1 MSFSVLSKRRL
12 SHLLLSL
19 GKWLSEA
26 QTEFSSQRMDGK
38 HIFSNGIY
46 RVYWTISEADCKNNA
61 LSLRDLT
68 TTCHALCHVLQQCG
82 KTSCALIL
90 GAQKI
95 MAAKQ
100 ST

>member
-38 HIFSNGIY
+38 L
-46 RVYWTISEADCKNNA
+46 YWTISEADCKNNA

-68 TTCHALCHVLQQCG
+68 TTCHALCHVLRQCG

>member
-1 MSFSVLSKRRL
+1 M
-12 SHLLLSL
+12 

-38 HIFSNGIY
+38 RIFSNGIY

-68 TTCHALCHVLQQCG
+68 TLVMRFVMCYDSVVKHHAH
-82 KTSCALIL
+82 
-90 GAQKI
+90 
-95 MAAKQ
+95 
-100 ST
+100 